1 MYIVKK
7 EFIVSKI
14 ETPQE
19 GGPYLYLV
27 LTDPKRNFT
36 SSRRQQGFPEKP
48 FGVAAIPI
56 TSLEDLKNLPKK
68 ISDAIEGAFG
78 NGRNN
83 TSESTIFKMNTSEYE
98 ELGIKEGDKITV
110 EMKISNKDM
119 ET

>member
-1 MYIVKK
+1 MYVVKK
-7 EFIVSKI
+7 EYIVSKI

-19 GGPYLYLV
+19 GSPYLYLV
-27 LTDPKRNFT
+27 LTDPKRNFA

-56 TSLEDLKNLPKK
+56 TSLDDLKDLPKK

-78 NGRNN
+78 NGRTN

>member
-1 MYIVKK
+1 MYTVKK

-27 LTDPKRNFT
+27 LTDPKRNFA

-68 ISDAIEGAFG
+68 ISDAIEGAFAS
-78 NGRNN
+78 GRNN
-83 TSESTIFKMNTSEYE
+83 TSESTIFKINTSEYE

-110 EMKISNKDM
+110 EMKISNKDV

>member
-1 MYIVKK
+1 
-7 EFIVSKI
+7 
-14 ETPQE
+14 
-19 GGPYLYLV
+19 
-27 LTDPKRNFT
+27 
-36 SSRRQQGFPEKP
+36 
-48 FGVAAIPI
+48 
-56 TSLEDLKNLPKK
+56 LPKK